1 MTHDE
6 LITLLIAVE
15 DVEMELRNR
24 TQNQFD
30 VMLADQLHKVVKT
43 LNYHYI
49 KGVTNV
55 IAN

>member
-6 LITLLIAVE
+6 LITMLIAVE
-15 DVEMELRNR
+15 DVEMELRDR
-24 TQNQFD
+24 AQNEFD
-30 VMLADQLHKVVKT
+30 KKLADQLHKVVKT

-55 IAN
+55 ATS